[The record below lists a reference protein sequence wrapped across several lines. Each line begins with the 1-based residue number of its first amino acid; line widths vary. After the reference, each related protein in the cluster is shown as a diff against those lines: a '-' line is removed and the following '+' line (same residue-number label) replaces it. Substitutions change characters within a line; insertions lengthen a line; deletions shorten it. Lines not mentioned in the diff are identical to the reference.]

1 MNQLY
6 VQELPLILKS
16 VHIDKFPLFLKN
28 IRTSKCYAVDSGMEV
43 FILVVLK
50 KTAQPFGLSIF
61 YFFNYKLSLKG
72 FGFCINHRIIEFLRG
87 RMILD
92 YKYLGDVIIV
102 I

>member
-28 IRTSKCYAVDSGMEV
+28 IITSKCYAVDSGMEV

-72 FGFCINHRIIEFLRG
+72 FGFCLIERIEVCLI
-87 RMILD
+87 
-92 YKYLGDVIIV
+92 
-102 I
+102 